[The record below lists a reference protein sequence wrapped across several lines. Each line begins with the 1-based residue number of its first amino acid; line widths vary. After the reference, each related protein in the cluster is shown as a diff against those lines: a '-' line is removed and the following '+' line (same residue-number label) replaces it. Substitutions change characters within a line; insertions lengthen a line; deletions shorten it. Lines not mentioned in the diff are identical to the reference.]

1 MTNMFLIKYGEI
13 GIKGRNRGVF
23 EDALVKQIR
32 IALDAVDGEFFTR
45 KERGRIYV
53 NCSGDWNYDETV
65 NALTHV
71 FGIVGIAPVVECD
84 CDTYETLEKNVLE
97 YMKNEH
103 GNETATFKVKVRRV
117 DWENNRFTF
126 SLKDLA
132 KDPWQEYCE
141 DFSAGS
147 WVTGRVVRR
156 EPAAPRGIP
165 GEYVMRPFDVKLSYM
180 GKPWCTVP
188 LEVGFDEI
196 GDAEQADVTSQEEAS
211 YALERLGFPAVGD
224 VALMDLCY
232 QVAQKLHGLTSGGD
246 RVRDLVDLQ
255 LIAGNAD
262 VDPAR
267 TRRVCVR
274 LFAYRKAQ
282 EWPPRVVAGEG
293 WGELYATQAE
303 GLDVLQDLGEA
314 IEWANGLVTRI
325 DAAR

>member
-1 MTNMFLIKYGEI
+1 MPKRPNSMRHLDDAIRRASGGTADGYVRMRTLVASAIVAQMLPDGVV
-13 GIKGRNRGVF
+13 KGGSAVRMRFGSGATRYTTDLDTATASDPD
-23 EDALVKQIR
+23 EYAAMLSDAL
-32 IALDAVDGEFFTR
+32 AAG
-45 KERGRIYV
+45 
-53 NCSGDWNYDETV
+53 
-65 NALTHV
+65 
-71 FGIVGIAPVVECD
+71 
-84 CDTYETLEKNVLE
+84 
-97 YMKNEH
+97 
-103 GNETATFKVKVRRV
+103 
-117 DWENNRFTF
+117 WEGF
-126 SLKDLA
+126 
-132 KDPWQEYCE
+132 
-141 DFSAGS
+141 
-147 WVTGRVVRR
+147 TGRVVRR

-274 LFAYRKAQ
+274 LFAYRRRRNGRPGSLPERAGASST
-282 EWPPRVVAGEG
+282 PPRRKVSTYCRTSGKPSSGPTDSSPALMLRDSGKSQEHSP
-293 WGELYATQAE
+293 
-303 GLDVLQDLGEA
+303 VLQYQSQDSECDHAPLPFSAATSRPRTRLITNPGWL
-314 IEWANGLVTRI
+314 EWN
-325 DAAR
+325 